1 MQEQIDKL
9 TKIIKDVKRDEEKQL
24 NDERDVL
31 NDLKKQ
37 VSKQQKRHQELAQ
50 KYFDARKKI
59 KNQHEQ
65 TLSENSRLKQTVKQL
80 QLRVSEEMRLYE
92 KQNKAKQTLIMR
104 KSDDFKEDCN
114 YLFIQTKLE

>member
-104 KSDDFKEDCN
+104 KSDDFKEDCI
-114 YLFIQTKLE
+114 YLFIQTKLV